1 MRWGFAWL
9 ALALLFGTALSVA
22 VVRSRIA
29 GARRRLAVSEQ
40 NVAQMAIE
48 YGALER
54 IRARTLKREV
64 LWRRWQ
70 AMTAA
75 SE

>member
-1 MRWGFAWL
+1 MKW
-9 ALALLFGTALSVA
+9 ALAWACLAMLFGTALSVA

-29 GARRRLAVSEQ
+29 GARRRLAVCDQ
-40 NVAQMAIE
+40 DIAHMAIE

-54 IRARTLKREV
+54 IRAREFRREV